1 MLRKG
6 FRRSGSCLV
15 NRKANFSHV
24 LLFPPTPFNPLPM
37 SIRLNHAISSYT
49 PVVTQK
55 NANNREQLIEAH
67 LSQVKFIAERLAAK
81 LPPSVDIDDLMGA
94 GMLGLL
100 DAVDKFDPNKGVM
113 FRTYAEMRVRGAM
126 LDSLRDLDWAPRSM
140 RRRAREIE
148 AAYVEAERT
157 RGRSTDADVAA
168 VLGIP
173 VNEFQILIGQLRGLT
188 VTALDAVEDEE
199 TGRSQPVGDA
209 SQTPLALYER
219 TEARDCLADAVDQ
232 LPDRERQVVALYYVE
247 ELTMKEIGSVI
258 GVTESRVSQIH
269 TQAIVR
275 LRACLSSL
283 RESLAFSN

>member
-1 MLRKG
+1 
-6 FRRSGSCLV
+6 
-15 NRKANFSHV
+15 
-24 LLFPPTPFNPLPM
+24 M
-37 SIRLNHAISSYT
+37 SIRNHAISSYS

-55 NANNREQLIEAH
+55 NASNREQLIEAH
-67 LSQVKFIAERLAAK
+67 LFQVKFIAERLAAK

-173 VNEFQILIGQLRGLT
+173 VHEFQLLVGQLRGLT
-188 VTALDAVEDEE
+188 VTALDAIEDEE
-199 TGRSQPVGDA
+199 KGRSQPAGDA

-232 LPDRERQVVALYYVE
+232 LPERERQVVALYYVE
-247 ELTMKEIGSVI
+247 ELTMKEIGAVI

-275 LRACLSSL
+275 LRACLSSI
-283 RESLAFSN
+283 RGSLAFSN

>member
-1 MLRKG
+1 MTI
-6 FRRSGSCLV
+6 RS
-15 NRKANFSHV
+15 NHV
-24 LLFPPTPFNPLPM
+24 
-37 SIRLNHAISSYT
+37 ISSYN

-55 NANNREQLIEAH
+55 NANNREELIEAH
-67 LSQVKFIAERLAAK
+67 LSQVKFIADRLAAK

-173 VNEFQILIGQLRGLT
+173 VNEFQVLIGQLRGLT

-199 TGRSQPVGDA
+199 NGRSQPVGDA

-232 LPDRERQVVALYYVE
+232 LPERERQVVALYYVE
-247 ELTMKEIGSVI
+247 ELTMKEIGAVI

-275 LRACLSSL
+275 LRACLSKL